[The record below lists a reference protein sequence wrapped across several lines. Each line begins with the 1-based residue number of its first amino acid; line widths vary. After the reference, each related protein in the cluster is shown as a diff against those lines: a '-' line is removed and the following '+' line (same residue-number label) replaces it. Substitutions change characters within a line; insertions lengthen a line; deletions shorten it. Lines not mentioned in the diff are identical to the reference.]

1 MVNAP
6 DDRSKRCSLYY
17 TVVVVHSRI
26 PSIQSASSGFIPASQ
41 PQHWQQDIFQVE
53 QDGVKAQPQSLLLL
67 LLLLHT
73 GDW

>member
-17 TVVVVHSRI
+17 TVVVHSRI

-41 PQHWQQDIFQVE
+41 PQYWQQDIFQVE